1 MVLISISGKTFFVW
15 NPSTGEKE
23 LVRCSLN
30 FPYYRYFLLGLGFD
44 RLSNEYKVIGGC
56 QKVSSGN
63 RCLMLLLDG
72 TRTSNEPRIRKIDDF
87 PFRICK
93 DTPGFEVG
101 GDLYWMVNHP
111 SAVPVIVYF
120 DFGAEVF
127 VEMTKQPSW
136 EPGVLKY
143 GLGVLSG
150 SLCVSCHGEKNVEVL
165 GFKKCDGVESWVRLF
180 VVSYNAGSMQFK
192 TLMPLCFTKDGEV
205 VMEIDRESLVVYN
218 LEEKTYRLVCHLPQ
232 ENKEEGQEI
241 LRSRQGIR
249 VSGFKVVVY
258 DESLV
263 SPNSASK
270 SIVNLGSTVE
280 QQLSLE

>member
-1 MVLISISGKTFFVW
+1 
-15 NPSTGEKE
+15 
-23 LVRCSLN
+23 
-30 FPYYRYFLLGLGFD
+30 
-44 RLSNEYKVIGGC
+44 
-56 QKVSSGN
+56 
-63 RCLMLLLDG
+63 
-72 TRTSNEPRIRKIDDF
+72 
-87 PFRICK
+87 
-93 DTPGFEVG
+93 
-101 GDLYWMVNHP
+101 
-111 SAVPVIVYF
+111 
-120 DFGAEVF
+120 
-127 VEMTKQPSW
+127 MTKQPSW

-180 VVSYNAGSMQFK
+180 VVSYDAVSMQFK